1 MITKLLNSS
10 DVIEVMVAVVHD
22 QIDTEPCRARYREA
36 LNSLVRLV
44 RAEQM
49 LELQRDF
56 NKLTQFCDTRS
67 HY

>member
-1 MITKLLNSS
+1 MTTKLLNSS
-10 DVIEVMVAVVHD
+10 DVIDIMVAVVHD
-22 QIDTEPCRARYREA
+22 QIDTDPCRARYREA

-49 LELQRDF
+49 LEMQRDF

>member
-1 MITKLLNSS
+1 MTTQLLNSS
-10 DVIEVMVAVVHD
+10 DVIDIMVSVVHA
-22 QIDTEPCRARYREA
+22 QIDTEPGRVRYREA
-36 LNSLVRLV
+36 LNSLVRLA

>member
-1 MITKLLNSS
+1 MTTQLLNSS
-10 DVIEVMVAVVHD
+10 DVIDIMVSVVHA
-22 QIDTEPCRARYREA
+22 QIDTESGRVRYREA
-36 LNSLVRLV
+36 LNSLVRLA